1 MTEFQRKCLQY
12 DEERI
17 RKQLENIQLAKEI
30 GVSQST
36 IDKMISL
43 VTYEK
48 EQYDERKA
56 KWESS

>member
-17 RKQLENIQLAKEI
+17 RKQLESIQLAKEI

-43 VTYEK
+43 VRYEK
-48 EQYDERKA
+48 AGYDERKA
-56 KWESS
+56 KWNSS